1 MSLGVLGLDADL
13 VELPVEGR
21 HGGADPGARVAAE
34 VPLHVVQAV
43 GQGVQRLDDEP
54 ELGVLLVASGQRLVT

>member
-1 MSLGVLGLDADL
+1 MSLDVLDLDADL

-21 HGGADPGARVAAE
+21 HGGADPGAGVAAE

-54 ELGVLLVASGQRLVT
+54 ELGVLLVAGRE